1 MRRVRRATRK
11 KYSPIDS
18 QPLADI
24 VEVDQLLENQTF
36 VNNLYT
42 EPTHFWYMSNATES
56 KLLNAAVIVAALGYF
71 VDIYDLLLFGFVR
84 VKSLTEMGFSGQDLM
99 NKGLSLQ
106 NWQMFGMLVG
116 GILWGVLGDKKG
128 RVRVLYF
135 SIALYS
141 LANILNGFANG
152 YTDYALYRFI
162 AGVGLAGELGAGI
175 TLVAEVL
182 PKEKRGLGTM
192 LVACIGL
199 SGALLAWVIE
209 HYFHWR
215 SCYFIGGALGILLL
229 VIRVSVSESQ
239 VFKQVKAD
247 SGISRGNFL
256 SLFTN
261 WDRFTR
267 FLRCIFIGTST
278 WFVVGVLVF
287 FSPEFGKAKGLEGI
301 LASNAIAIC
310 YTGLILGDLAS
321 GFLSQ
326 WLRSRIK
333 VMALFLALDVV
344 AVIAY
349 LSLPFSRPEYFYLC
363 HFLLGFSVG
372 FWVIFV
378 TIGAEQF
385 GTNLRSTVAT
395 SVPNFARGMQVPI
408 NESFKYL
415 KSPAITGSVITA
427 GYIVGSVCLTIA
439 FIALWGMKETFDR
452 DLDYVE
458 EG

>member
-1 MRRVRRATRK
+1 M
-11 KYSPIDS
+11 S
-18 QPLADI
+18 
-24 VEVDQLLENQTF
+24 ENTTS
-36 VNNLYT
+36 V
-42 EPTHFWYMSNATES
+42 

-84 VKSLTEMGFSGQDLM
+84 VKSLTELGFSGQELTD
-99 NKGLSLQ
+99 KGLSLQ

-116 GILWGVLGDKKG
+116 GILWGVLGDKRG

-141 LANILNGFANG
+141 IANILNGFASG
-152 YTDYALYRFI
+152 FADYAFYRFM
-162 AGVGLAGELGAGI
+162 AGIGLAGELGAGI

-182 PKEKRGLGTM
+182 PKHKRGLGTM
-192 LVACIGL
+192 LVASIGL

-209 HYFHWR
+209 HNFGWR
-215 SCYFIGGALGILLL
+215 NCYFIGGGLGALLL
-229 VIRVSVSESQ
+229 LLRVSVSESGI
-239 VFKQVKAD
+239 FKQLKQQQH
-247 SGISRGNFL
+247 ISRGNFFA
-256 SLFTN
+256 LFTS
-261 WDRFTR
+261 WDRLSR

-278 WFVVGVLVF
+278 WFVIGVLVF

-301 LASNAIAIC
+301 LASNAIAIA
-310 YTGLILGDLAS
+310 YIGLILGDLTS
-321 GFLSQ
+321 GLLSQ
-326 WLRSRIK
+326 LLRSRVK
-333 VMALFLALDVV
+333 VMALFLSLDVL
-344 AVIAY
+344 AVLAY
-349 LSLPFSRPEYFYLC
+349 LALPFSSPAMFYLS
-363 HFLLGFSVG
+363 HFILGFSVG

-415 KSPAITGSVITA
+415 KGAAVTGSVITA
-427 GYIVGSVCLTIA
+427 GYIVGAVCLGIA

-452 DLDYVE
+452 DLDYLE
-458 EG
+458 EI

>member
-1 MRRVRRATRK
+1 MDT
-11 KYSPIDS
+11 
-18 QPLADI
+18 
-24 VEVDQLLENQTF
+24 
-36 VNNLYT
+36 
-42 EPTHFWYMSNATES
+42 SNET
-56 KLLNAAVIVAALGYF
+56 KLLNTAVIVAALGYF

-84 VKSLTEMGFSGQDLM
+84 VKSLTELGFSGQELTD
-99 NKGLSLQ
+99 KGLSLQ

-141 LANILNGFANG
+141 IANILNGLATG
-152 YTDYALYRFI
+152 YADYAFFRFL
-162 AGVGLAGELGAGI
+162 AGIGLAGELGAGI

-182 PKEKRGLGTM
+182 PKAKRGLGTM
-192 LVACIGL
+192 LVATIGL
-199 SGALLAWVIE
+199 TGALLAWVIE

-215 SCYFIGGALGILLL
+215 SCFFIGGGLGIMLL
-229 VIRVSVSESQ
+229 VLRISVSESGIY
-239 VFKQVKAD
+239 KQVKTNT
-247 SGISRGNFL
+247 GISKGNFFA
-256 SLFTN
+256 LFTN
-261 WDRFTR
+261 WDRFSR

-287 FSPEFGKAKGLEGI
+287 FAPEFGRAKGLDGI

-310 YTGLILGDLAS
+310 YIGLILGDLVS
-321 GFLSQ
+321 GLMSQ

-333 VMALFLALDVV
+333 VMAIFLSLDVL
-344 AVIAY
+344 AILAY
-349 LSLPFSRPEYFYLC
+349 LSLPFSRPEYFYAS
-363 HFLLGFSVG
+363 HFMLGFSVG

-415 KSPAITGSVITA
+415 KSPAVTGSVITA
-427 GYIVGSVCLTIA
+427 GYLVGSVCLAIA

-452 DLDYVE
+452 EMDYVE
-458 EG
+458 HI

>member
-1 MRRVRRATRK
+1 
-11 KYSPIDS
+11 
-18 QPLADI
+18 
-24 VEVDQLLENQTF
+24 
-36 VNNLYT
+36 
-42 EPTHFWYMSNATES
+42 MSKATET

-84 VKSLTEMGFSGQDLM
+84 VKSLTELGFSGEELT

-106 NWQMFGMLVG
+106 NWQMFGMLIG

-128 RVRVLYF
+128 RVQVLYF
-135 SIALYS
+135 SIGLYS
-141 LANILNGFANG
+141 IANIFNGFATG
-152 YTDYALYRFI
+152 YADYAFYRFV
-162 AGVGLAGELGAGI
+162 AGVGLAGELGVGI
-175 TLVAEVL
+175 TLVSEVL
-182 PKEKRGLGTM
+182 PKAKRGLGTM
-192 LVACIGL
+192 IVAAIGL

-215 SCYFIGGALGILLL
+215 SCYFIGGGLGILLL
-229 VIRVSVSESQ
+229 VLRVSISESGM
-239 VFKQVKAD
+239 FKHIKTDA
-247 SGISRGNFL
+247 SISRGNFFA
-256 SLFTN
+256 LFTN

-301 LASNAIAIC
+301 TASNAIAIC
-310 YTGLILGDLAS
+310 YIGLISGDLAS
-321 GFLSQ
+321 GMLSQ
-326 WLRSRIK
+326 WMRSRVK
-333 VMALFLALDVV
+333 VMALFLALDVL
-344 AVIAY
+344 AVLAY
-349 LSLPFSRPEYFYLC
+349 LSLPFSRPEYFYAC

-415 KSPAITGSVITA
+415 KNPAVTGSVITA
-427 GYIVGSVCLTIA
+427 GYVVGSACLLIA

-458 EG
+458 DF

>member
-1 MRRVRRATRK
+1 
-11 KYSPIDS
+11 
-18 QPLADI
+18 
-24 VEVDQLLENQTF
+24 
-36 VNNLYT
+36 
-42 EPTHFWYMSNATES
+42 MSKATET

-84 VKSLTEMGFSGQDLM
+84 VKSLTELGFSGEELT

-106 NWQMFGMLVG
+106 NWQMFGMLIG

-128 RVRVLYF
+128 RVQVLYF
-135 SIALYS
+135 SIGLYS
-141 LANILNGFANG
+141 IANIFNGFATG
-152 YTDYALYRFI
+152 YADYAFYRFV
-162 AGVGLAGELGAGI
+162 AGVGLAGELGVGI
-175 TLVAEVL
+175 TLVSEVL
-182 PKEKRGLGTM
+182 PKAKRGLGTM
-192 LVACIGL
+192 IVAAIGL

-215 SCYFIGGALGILLL
+215 SCYFIGGGLGILLL
-229 VIRVSVSESQ
+229 VLRVSISESGM
-239 VFKQVKAD
+239 FKHIKTDA
-247 SGISRGNFL
+247 SISRGNFFA
-256 SLFTN
+256 LFTN

-301 LASNAIAIC
+301 TASNAIAIC
-310 YTGLILGDLAS
+310 YIGLILGDLAS
-321 GFLSQ
+321 GMLSQ
-326 WLRSRIK
+326 WMRSRVK
-333 VMALFLALDVV
+333 VMALFLALDVL
-344 AVIAY
+344 AVLAY
-349 LSLPFSRPEYFYLC
+349 LSLPFSRPEYFYCC

-415 KSPAITGSVITA
+415 KNPAVTGSVITA
-427 GYIVGSVCLTIA
+427 GYIVGSACLLIA

-458 EG
+458 DV